1 VAHAVQA
8 LQAGAGRRLLMTG
21 GLGKYPPAEAHLM
34 RQLAVEAGVPY
45 TCILLEDQ
53 ATSTLQSALRC
64 TQLLRQHGWS
74 TALIVTDRYHLRR
87 ALFVFRSLGIQA
99 IGSAPPGHLYSR
111 RRWKRWHY
119 RVREVFALGWYVL
132 LVLGL
137 HMRRRRSA

>member
-1 VAHAVQA
+1 
-8 LQAGAGRRLLMTG
+8 
-21 GLGKYPPAEAHLM
+21 M

-53 ATSTLQSALRC
+53 ATSTLQSALQC

-99 IGSAPPGHLYSR
+99 IGSAPQGHLYSR
-111 RRWKRWHY
+111 RRWKRWY
-119 RVREVFALGWYVL
+119 YQVREVFALGWYVL
-132 LVLGL
+132 LLLGL
-137 HMRRRRSA
+137 HMRRLVRSSRAT